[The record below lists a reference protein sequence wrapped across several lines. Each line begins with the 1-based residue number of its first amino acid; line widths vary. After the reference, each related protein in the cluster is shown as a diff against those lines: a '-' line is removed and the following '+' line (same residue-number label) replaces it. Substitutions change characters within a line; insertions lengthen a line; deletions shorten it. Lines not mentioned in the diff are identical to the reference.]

1 VVCGRRDAGKRKK
14 SLCEKKKKK
23 KKKGKI
29 VPEPPNIV
37 FNPPETLRQKNK
49 KIQKNNHV
57 SLCSTR
63 DPTHIHTVIN
73 RFRAIASPPRGHRRQ
88 AQRSCPPRE
97 RPPEGI
103 RDIFFC
109 ALVFCIF
116 LFFWRRVSGGLK
128 TMLGG
133 CGIILPKK
141 KEKTLSSSSHSSQ
154 TLRHRGRVW
163 GLFSSRLVK

>member
-1 VVCGRRDAGKRKK
+1 MAKLAKLYHNPTTYFSTPLKPFARKT
-14 SLCEKKKKK
+14 KKNTKY
-23 KKKGKI
+23 
-29 VPEPPNIV
+29 
-37 FNPPETLRQKNK
+37 
-49 KIQKNNHV
+49 NHV

-116 LFFWRRVSGGLK
+116 FVFLAKGFRGVEKYVVGFRYNFAKKKSKTNSWLK
-128 TMLGG
+128 TTVLA
-133 CGIILPKK
+133 PRQ
-141 KEKTLSSSSHSSQ
+141 S
-154 TLRHRGRVW
+154 
-163 GLFSSRLVK
+163 